1 LSESSIG
8 IDETYYP
15 PFPWC
20 LANIYDLPKTKNV
33 IAKGYTDTGS
43 DVTIATMDIDERLE
57 LHRQPVTLAEI
68 MGIGGKP
75 EVRALYA
82 AVFIVKGI
90 EVVTA
95 VDIRDDVE
103 EVLIGRDILHHL
115 SLSID
120 WKKGTIDL
128 KDPMIRG
135 QRNTKVKLKGK

>member
-1 LSESSIG
+1 LSESSTG

-20 LANIYDLPKTKNV
+20 LVNVYNLPKTKNV
-33 IAKGYTDTGS
+33 IVKGYIDTGS
-43 DVTIATMDIDERLE
+43 DVTIVTMDIDERLK
-57 LHRQPVTLAEI
+57 LCRQPVTLAEI

-82 AVFIVKGI
+82 AVFIVKGT

-103 EVLIGRDILHHL
+103 AVLLGRDVLHHL
-115 SLSID
+115 GLLID
-120 WKKGTIDL
+120 WKKKVIKL
-128 KDPMIRG
+128 RDP
-135 QRNTKVKLKGK
+135 

>member
-1 LSESSIG
+1 LSAGFTG

-20 LANIYDLPKTKNV
+20 LVNVYNLPKTKSV
-33 IAKGYTDTGS
+33 IVKGYIDTGS
-43 DVTIATMDIDERLE
+43 DGTIVTTDIDKRLE
-57 LHRQPVTLAEI
+57 LRRQPLTLAET

-82 AVFIVKGI
+82 AVFIIKGI

-103 EVLIGRDILHHL
+103 EVLIGRDVLHHL

-120 WKKGTIDL
+120 WKKGTIHL
-128 KDPMIRG
+128 KDPR
-135 QRNTKVKLKGK
+135 